1 MDWRRPFRGK
11 VSMTSLSRTA
21 AVAPRLRSEQFLPGY
36 NGLRPPLLA
45 ASARA
50 GAGES
55 CTGFSVEDIHLVL
68 IQTLGAAELD
78 SLLAGAKVQILLGV
92 ADVLAP
98 VAHLRRGGQRLWRG
112 HYTGHVSMLI
122 KRAVNTYPL
131 FEHKR
136 RYTVSK
142 PCNRRT

>member
-11 VSMTSLSRTA
+11 VSMTSLSCTA
-21 AVAPRLRSEQFLPGY
+21 AMAPRLRREQLLPGY

-68 IQTLGAAELD
+68 IQTLGAAELE
-78 SLLAGAKVQILLGV
+78 SFLARSEVQV
-92 ADVLAP
+92 FFSVTDVLAP
-98 VAHLRRGGQRLWRG
+98 ITYLWHRGERLWR
-112 HYTGHVSMLI
+112 VIEVIES
-122 KRAVNTYPL
+122 
-131 FEHKR
+131 
-136 RYTVSK
+136 S
-142 PCNRRT
+142 